1 MNQRLEPYQLHA
13 YVDGE
18 LAPDDVLA
26 VERALAIDATAAAE
40 VAALRAQKNALHTRF
55 DSMLDEPHRFSLGN
69 ARSAAATVRTDAWRS
84 SRLLMGVAIAAMLV
98 LGIGVA
104 AGWFARGDADVR
116 NALASREN
124 GSSNRVVPG
133 GPAVAAGDARFGDF
147 VRVAAVSHAIYTPEV
162 RHPVEVPAAEEAHL
176 VAWLSKRLDAPLVV
190 PHLGDAGW
198 NLLGGRLLPAQVG
211 PVAQF
216 MYQDGRGRRLT
227 LAVTHAKGGATKDA
241 SGKPVSPGHRAATF
255 ASAAPPSASAPA
267 FRITEENGNTTF
279 YWIDTDYG
287 YALTGNLARGEM
299 TELADRVYRQLDR

>member
-1 MNQRLEPYQLHA
+1 MNQRLETYQLHA

-18 LAPDDVLA
+18 LAPDDVVA
-26 VERALAIDATAAAE
+26 VERALANDPAAAAE
-40 VAALRAQKNALHTRF
+40 VAALRAQKNALHTHF
-55 DSMLDEPHRFSLGN
+55 DPVLDEPHRLSLGN
-69 ARSAAATVRTDAWRS
+69 ARSAAAPMRMGAWMS
-84 SRLLMGVAIAAMLV
+84 SRQWVGAALAATLV
-98 LGIGVA
+98 LGIGIA

-116 NALASREN
+116 NALARAEG
-124 GSSNRVVPG
+124 GSSSR
-133 GPAVAAGDARFGDF
+133 AVAASDARFGDF

-216 MYQDGRGRRLT
+216 MYQDGRGHRLT
-227 LAVTHAKGGATKDA
+227 LAVSHAKGGAARDVSGERVPTVRRDA
-241 SGKPVSPGHRAATF
+241 MAAST
-255 ASAAPPSASAPA
+255 APTPA

-287 YALTGNLARGEM
+287 YALTGKLARSEM
-299 TELADRVYRQLDR
+299 TELAGRVYRQLDR

>member
-18 LAPDDVLA
+18 LAPDDVVA
-26 VERALAIDATAAAE
+26 VERALANDPAAAAE

-55 DSMLDEPHRFSLGN
+55 DAVLDEPHRLSLSN
-69 ARSAAATVRTDAWRS
+69 ARSTAAPMRMSAWMSSRQWMGAALAAT
-84 SRLLMGVAIAAMLV
+84 LV
-98 LGIGVA
+98 VGIGVA
-104 AGWFARGDADVR
+104 AGWFARGDANIR
-116 NALASREN
+116 NAIARGPD
-124 GSSNRVVPG
+124 GSSSRVVPG
-133 GPAVAAGDARFGDF
+133 APVVATGDARFGDF
-147 VRVAAVSHAIYTPEV
+147 VRVAAVSHAIYTPEI

-216 MYQDGRGRRLT
+216 MYQDGQGRRLT
-227 LAVTHAKGGATKDA
+227 LAVSHAKGGTAKDVLAERLPAEHRDATAA
-241 SGKPVSPGHRAATF
+241 ST
-255 ASAAPPSASAPA
+255 APTPA
-267 FRITEENGNTTF
+267 FRITEANGNTTF

-287 YALTGNLARGEM
+287 YALTGKLARGEM
-299 TELADRVYRQLDR
+299 TELAGRVYRQLDR

>member
-1 MNQRLEPYQLHA
+1 MTQRLEPYQLHA

-18 LAPDDVLA
+18 LAPDDVVA
-26 VERALAIDATAAAE
+26 VERARASDPAAAAE
-40 VAALRAQKNALHTRF
+40 VAALRAQKNALHARF
-55 DSMLDEPHRFSLGN
+55 DPVLDEPHRLSLGN
-69 ARSAAATVRTDAWRS
+69 ARSAATTMRVGAWMS
-84 SRLLMGVAIAAMLV
+84 SRQWMGAALAATLI

-104 AGWFARGDADVR
+104 AGWLARGDADNR
-116 NALASREN
+116 AIARADN
-124 GSSNRVVPG
+124 GSANRVVSSASTLG
-133 GPAVAAGDARFGDF
+133 ASDARFGDF
-147 VRVAAVSHAIYTPEV
+147 VRVAAVSHAIYTPEA

-198 NLLGGRLLPAQVG
+198 NLLGGRLLPAQMG

-216 MYQDGRGRRLT
+216 MYQDGHGRRLT
-227 LAVTHAKGGATKDA
+227 LAVSHAKGGAVKDVSGERVSTVHRDSTAA
-241 SGKPVSPGHRAATF
+241 SD
-255 ASAAPPSASAPA
+255 APTPA

-287 YALTGNLARGEM
+287 YALTGRLARGEM